1 MRTITVI
8 AKFLVLFHLSAQQ
21 DVAVLRAHVE
31 ALSSPKMEG
40 RRAGTEGEM
49 LAAQYIKSQFQSI
62 GLTPLTPRYYQSFS
76 IPSAQDSLDTQKNSL
91 TAKNV
96 IGYIDNDKE
105 KTIVIGAHYD
115 HLGTGF
121 HVASREGETAGK
133 IHYGADDNASGVALM
148 LSLANYFEQNDI
160 QESTNFVFI
169 AFSAEEIGLI
179 GSKYWCAN
187 SGFDMKSIKAM
198 INLDMVGRLD
208 PATKELF
215 VFGTGTSN
223 RWNDLLDQH
232 NSRFALV
239 KDSSGI
245 GPSDHASFYLENIPA
260 VHFFTGQHED
270 YHTSTDTYE
279 KINYY
284 GMLELHQYLIHVIDD
299 ISQEEDMTFL
309 PTKNKMQTKR
319 TKLKVTLGIMPSYG
333 YHGPGLKVDA
343 VIDGKPAAL
352 SGMQDGDIILTMN
365 GQDIADIYTY
375 MEVLSERTPGEQM
388 EVIVKRNDKKVLLTI
403 NL

>member
-1 MRTITVI
+1 
-8 AKFLVLFHLSAQQ
+8 
-21 DVAVLRAHVE
+21 
-31 ALSSPKMEG
+31 MEG
-40 RRAGTEGEM
+40 RRAGTEGER
-49 LAAQYIKSQFQSI
+49 LAADYIKSQFQSI

-76 IPSAQDSLDTQKNSL
+76 IPSTRDSLDSQKNSL

-96 IGYIDNDKE
+96 IGFIDNDKE
-105 KTIVIGAHYD
+105 QTIVIGAHYD
-115 HLGTGF
+115 HLGRGF
-121 HVASREGETAGK
+121 HTSSREAHPEDQ

-148 LSLANYFEQNDI
+148 LNLADYFDNNKVVEL
-160 QESTNFVFI
+160 TNFVFI

-179 GSKYWCAN
+179 GSKFWCEN
-187 SGFDMKSIKAM
+187 SGFDLKSIKAM

-208 PATKELF
+208 PSTKELF
-215 VFGTGTSN
+215 IFGIGTSN
-223 RWNDLLDQH
+223 RWDEVLEEH
-232 NSRFALV
+232 NTKFKLI
-239 KDSSGI
+239 KDSSGV

-260 VHFFTGQHED
+260 VHLFTGQHKD

-279 KINYY
+279 KINYH
-284 GMLELHQYLIHVIDD
+284 GMLELHQYLIDVIDD

-333 YHGPGLKVDA
+333 YPGPGLKVDA

-352 SGMQDGDIILTMN
+352 SGMHDEDIILSMN

-375 MEVLSERTPGEQM
+375 MEVLGKLSPGEQM
-388 EVIVKRNDKKVLLTI
+388 EVIVERNDTKVLLKI